1 MDRRARGRSGGGG
14 GGRAGRVPAAG
25 LRAERAGPG
34 RRARSHPRRGPRAQR
49 WALGGPARGPR
60 SMLPPPAAAL
70 LLAGAPPA
78 PLRALPRAFLREP
91 RVSERNFLSPL
102 SSRFGGRGECFQCAG
117 RSFLMERQRGRS
129 RLSFSSCT

>member
-1 MDRRARGRSGGGG
+1 
-14 GGRAGRVPAAG
+14 
-25 LRAERAGPG
+25 
-34 RRARSHPRRGPRAQR
+34 
-49 WALGGPARGPR
+49 
-60 SMLPPPAAAL
+60 MLPPPAAAL
-70 LLAGAPPA
+70 LLAGAAPA

-117 RSFLMERQRGRS
+117 RSFLIVRQRGRS